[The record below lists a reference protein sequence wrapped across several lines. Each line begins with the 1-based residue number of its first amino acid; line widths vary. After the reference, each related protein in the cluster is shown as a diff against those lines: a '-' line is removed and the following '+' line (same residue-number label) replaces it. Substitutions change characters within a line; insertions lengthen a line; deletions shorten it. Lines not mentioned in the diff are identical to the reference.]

1 MRRALIR
8 SAGILVLGWCLA
20 ATAALAQEGSVYNAP
35 GNKVAWVIGIGAY
48 EETTPLVNPENDAS
62 AMADALRALDFN
74 VVETLHPNSEALRRD
89 EAQFVNLLFDA
100 DVAMLYYAGHSIQV
114 NSENYI
120 LPTDSDFGTLERFR
134 AQTMGV
140 SGILTKMDRLAK
152 MKIVVLDAC
161 RDNPFAEQLA
171 DATGDPQLTR
181 GLAPITSL
189 VTDADLAA
197 AETDVYGTIVAYA
210 AAPGRTALDGEGQN
224 SPYTK
229 ALLSRLHEPG
239 LEVGRLFRQVAA
251 DVIAESKGQQR
262 PEYLVKLTDEFYFRN
277 IEPHQCDYLAAEP
290 INNLS
295 IPGVEFDLLQTDK
308 AIAACS
314 DALADTPEHA
324 RYSHNLARALDA
336 AGRYADSIPHYR
348 VAAAQGYVHAL
359 NNLGVMHVNGQGVE
373 QDFVEGTRLLNEAR
387 GRGHVQARVNL
398 QGTDFSV
405 LMSGAE
411 FRPIQEKLS
420 ALGHY
425 NGPIDGDFGKGSKAA
440 LAAYQKANGFLK
452 NGLTLETLDALDL
465 LHIIP
470 NFVLQ

>member
-1 MRRALIR
+1 ML
-8 SAGILVLGWCLA
+8 LLGWFLA
-20 ATAALAQEGSVYNAP
+20 ASVAFAQEGSVYNAP

-48 EETTPLVNPENDAS
+48 EKTTPLVNPENDAS

-74 VVETLHPNSEALRRD
+74 VIETLHPTSEALRRD

-120 LPTDSDFGTLERFR
+120 LPTDSDFGTLEKFR

-140 SGILTKMDRLAK
+140 SSILTKMDRLAK

-189 VTDADLAA
+189 VTDGELSAA
-197 AETDVYGTIVAYA
+197 NTDVYGTIVAYA

-251 DVIAESKGQQR
+251 DVIEESQGKQR

-295 IPGVEFDLLQTDK
+295 IPGVEFDLLQTDA
-308 AIAACS
+308 AIAACT
-314 DALADTPEHA
+314 DALSEAPDHA

-336 AGRYADSIPHYR
+336 AGRHKDSIPHYR
-348 VAAAQGYVHAL
+348 VAAKQGYVHAL
-359 NNLGVMHVNGQGVE
+359 NNLGVMHINGQGVG

-387 GRGHVQARVNL
+387 TRGHVQARVNL
-398 QGTDFSV
+398 QGTDFGV
-405 LMSGAE
+405 LMSGGE
-411 FRPIQEKLS
+411 FRKVQQELAS
-420 ALGHY
+420 RGHY
-425 NGPIDGDFGKGSKAA
+425 SGPIDGDFGKGSKAA
-440 LAAYQKANGFLK
+440 LTAYQKANRFAE
-452 NGLTLETLDALDL
+452 NGLTLETLDALGL
-465 LHIIP
+465 LGIIP
-470 NFVLQ
+470 NFVLE